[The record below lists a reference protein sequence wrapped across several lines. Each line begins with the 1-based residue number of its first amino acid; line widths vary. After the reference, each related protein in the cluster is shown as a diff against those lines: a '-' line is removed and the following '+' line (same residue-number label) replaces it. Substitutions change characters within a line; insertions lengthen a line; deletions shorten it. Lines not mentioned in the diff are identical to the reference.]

1 MKQTIESMALD
12 ATIRNAVRAV
22 IVRDKAV
29 LMQKKWAEDRG
40 VWYTLPGGGQEV
52 QETLTEA
59 LQRECE
65 EEIGTSVKVDGL
77 LCVADFFKQ
86 RETKPPTHRHLIEF
100 LFTCSLPENYQPES
114 GPHPDKHQIE
124 VVWLPFAQ
132 FSNVSLFPKSLETD
146 LLPLLKGE
154 KPLYLGVID

>member
-1 MKQTIESMALD
+1 MNQITEPMALD

-22 IVRDKAV
+22 IVRNEAV
-29 LMQKKWAEDRG
+29 LMQKKWAQERG

-65 EEIGTSVKVDGL
+65 EEIGTTVEVNGL
-77 LCVADFFKQ
+77 LSVADFFKQ
-86 RETKPPTHRHLIEF
+86 RKTEPPTRRHLIEF
-100 LFTCSLPENYQPES
+100 LFACSVSEDYQPKS
-114 GPHPDKHQIE
+114 GTHPDKHQVE
-124 VVWLPFAQ
+124 VVWLPFAE
-132 FSNVSLFPKSLETD
+132 FANVSLFPTSLGVD
-146 LLPLLKGE
+146 LQPLVEGN